1 MTGTIR
7 SGNLLSRSGLAK
19 ESRLGDPEQVA
30 GAPAQRSQA
39 GTTRW
44 RYLWESV
51 KFSAIALVTA
61 VALLLLLERAL
72 FDMAAVAAQVPIQG
86 PSPNDKLLLA
96 ARYPDTRVLYVG
108 DSRVLTDI
116 HPAIV
121 SEACGCG
128 PGFNAGFSAAD
139 LRLTRIM
146 ANRLLQKLSPE
157 LVVIGVSQW
166 ELSDQA
172 QIQVWGPARELVPP
186 WELPGFGVSLDEP
199 EEVREA
205 VESVWRLY
213 KYRDEL
219 RAALEPGADTAGRED
234 ARRGFIPKR
243 ETRRVGE
250 EHLNR
255 DQQRFFADF
264 SVDGTRTEALR
275 ALVAELHRRGIRVLL
290 VAPPLYPRFYD
301 RVRDEVALFHSA
313 MEELAAQNGAVFE
326 DLTVSRP
333 IGLTAGN
340 FRDAVHLDEA
350 GASKFSRHLGN
361 LIRSGLGTR

>member
-1 MTGTIR
+1 MLRQGAPR
-7 SGNLLSRSGLAK
+7 RLALWPLTTAQ
-19 ESRLGDPEQVA
+19 ETRR
-30 GAPAQRSQA
+30 APAQRSQA
-39 GTTRW
+39 GTTRR
-44 RYLWESV
+44 RYLWESA

-61 VALLLLLERAL
+61 VALLFLLERAL
-72 FDMAAVAAQVPIQG
+72 FDTPAVAAQLPIQG

-96 ARYPDTRVLYVG
+96 ARYPDTRVLYLG

-116 HPAIV
+116 HPGIV

-128 PGFNAGFSAAD
+128 PGFNAGFPAAD

-172 QIQVWGPARELVPP
+172 QIQVWGPARELVAP
-186 WELPGFGVSLDEP
+186 WELPDFGVSLDEP
-199 EEVREA
+199 EEVEEA

-234 ARRGFIPKR
+234 ARRGFSPNRKS
-243 ETRRVGE
+243 RRVDE
-250 EHLNR
+250 EDLSR

-264 SVDGTRTEALR
+264 SVDGTRAETLR
-275 ALVAELHRRGIRVLL
+275 WLVGDLRRRGIRVVL

-301 RVRDEVALFHSA
+301 GVRDEVALFHSA
-313 MEELAAQNGAVFE
+313 MQEVAAENGAVFE
-326 DLTVSRP
+326 DLSVSRP

-361 LIRSGLGTR
+361 LIRSHLGTG